1 MARQGKSTNDEVSFA
16 DVMLEKR
23 CRKAQRKLLSE
34 PFFKG
39 LHIAFLKINTKKN
52 LKRNLCVLNSIFY
65 YLCHYNTLRQY
76 FRYETT
82 NFVAICNCSYFN
94 KL

>member
-23 CRKAQRKLLSE
+23 CRKALRELLSE

-52 LKRNLCVLNSIFY
+52 LKRDLCVLNSFLLYCCPINVKKSRKDR
-65 YLCHYNTLRQY
+65 LNR
-76 FRYETT
+76 
-82 NFVAICNCSYFN
+82 
-94 KL
+94 

>member
-52 LKRNLCVLNSIFY
+52 LKRNLCVLNSFFLLSLPLQYIKTIF
-65 YLCHYNTLRQY
+65 Q
-76 FRYETT
+76 
-82 NFVAICNCSYFN
+82 I
-94 KL
+94 

>member
-23 CRKAQRKLLSE
+23 CRKAQRELLSE

-39 LHIAFLKINTKKN
+39 LHIAFLKINKEKF
-52 LKRNLCVLNSIFY
+52 K
-65 YLCHYNTLRQY
+65 
-76 FRYETT
+76 E
-82 NFVAICNCSYFN
+82 
-94 KL
+94 KLMYDK

>member
-23 CRKAQRKLLSE
+23 CRKAQRELLSE

-52 LKRNLCVLNSIFY
+52 LKRNLCVLNSILLSFP
-65 YLCHYNTLRQY
+65 LQY
-76 FRYETT
+76 IKTIFQ
-82 NFVAICNCSYFN
+82 I
-94 KL
+94 

>member
-23 CRKAQRKLLSE
+23 CRKAQRELLSE

-39 LHIAFLKINTKKN
+39 LHIAFLKINTNKN
-52 LKRNLCVLNSIFY
+52 LKRNLCVLNSCLLSLPLQYIKTIF
-65 YLCHYNTLRQY
+65 Q
-76 FRYETT
+76 
-82 NFVAICNCSYFN
+82 I
-94 KL
+94 